1 MQITAEQNTILAS
14 FKCVRVR
21 EVKSKILDSISGAE
35 VNGRDLSHII
45 NVFRHPCHISDDIH
59 NNLASYLILSPDDIV
74 LAFFSLRC
82 GELFE
87 KVDHEKFRIAR
98 AALDGLK
105 LLSQRATD
113 LISTVEQENALA
125 AIREAKM
132 AGLSFDDLSHFID
145 KKSDYVADEGK
156 EPNKLV
162 SRVSK
167 VHSGV
172 ELKFYGTN
180 EAGKPYWSKTGLHR
194 KMGLTLY
201 WRFIIP
207 KLEELQKVA
216 GCQYMYL
223 FAADKEADGRLVN
236 YYRTALHINAN
247 HNLSANK
254 PHFDYT
260 SVFLYQEISEL
271 LKQRDYFFNTF
282 NIDNTHHD
290 II

>member
-1 MQITAEQNTILAS
+1 MQINAEQKAILAS

-21 EVKSKILDSISGAE
+21 DVNSTILDSISGAK
-35 VNGRDLSHII
+35 VNGRELSHII
-45 NVFRHPCHISDDIH
+45 NLFKHPCHINDELC
-59 NNLASYLILSPDDIV
+59 NNLASYLVLSPDNIV

-87 KVDHEKFRIAR
+87 KVDHEKIRIAR
-98 AALDGLK
+98 AALEGLK
-105 LLSQRATD
+105 LLSQKPSD
-113 LISTVEQENALA
+113 QISTEERENAMA
-125 AIREAKM
+125 AIGEAKI

-180 EAGKPYWSKTGLHR
+180 EAGKSYWEKTGLHR

-223 FAADKEADGRLVN
+223 FAADKEADGHLVT

-271 LKQRDYFFNTF
+271 LKQRDYFFSTF

-290 II
+290 IV

>member
-1 MQITAEQNTILAS
+1 MRIKVEQDAILSS
-14 FKCVRVR
+14 FRCVRVR
-21 EVKSKILDSISGAE
+21 DVDSHILDSISGAK
-35 VNGRDLSHII
+35 VNGQELSNII
-45 NVFRHPCHISDDIH
+45 NHFKHPYHINDELC
-59 NNLASYLILSPDDIV
+59 NNLASYLVLAPDDTV
-74 LAFFSLRC
+74 LIFFSIRC

-87 KVDHEKFRIAR
+87 KVDYEKIRIAH
-98 AALDGLK
+98 AALEGLK
-105 LLSQRATD
+105 LLSQHPSDQLSSEERK
-113 LISTVEQENALA
+113 NAMA
-125 AIREAKM
+125 AINGAKI
-132 AGLSFDDLSHFID
+132 AGLSFDDLSHFIG
-145 KKSDYVADEGK
+145 KKLDYVADEGM

-167 VHSGV
+167 VHSAV

-180 EAGKPYWSKTGLHR
+180 EAGKAYWEKTGLHR

-201 WRFIIP
+201 WKFIIP

-223 FAADKEADGRLVN
+223 FAADKEAEGHLVT
-236 YYRTALHINAN
+236 YYRTVLHINAN
-247 HNLSANK
+247 HNLSSNK

-282 NIDNTHHD
+282 NIDNTNHD
-290 II
+290 MV

>member
-1 MQITAEQNTILAS
+1 MHIRAEQDAILSS

-21 EVKSKILDSISGAE
+21 DVDSHILESISGAK
-35 VNGRDLSHII
+35 VNGRELSNII
-45 NVFRHPCHISDDIH
+45 NLFKHPCHINDELCS
-59 NNLASYLILSPDDIV
+59 NLASYLVLAPDDTV
-74 LAFFSLRC
+74 LIFFSIRC

-87 KVDHEKFRIAR
+87 KVDHEKIRIAR
-98 AALDGLK
+98 AALEGLK
-105 LLSQRATD
+105 SLSRQSSNPLTFE
-113 LISTVEQENALA
+113 EQKNALS
-125 AIREAKM
+125 AINEAKM
-132 AGLSFDDLSHFID
+132 AGLSFEDLSHLIG
-145 KKSDYVADEGK
+145 KKLDYVADEGK

-180 EAGKPYWSKTGLHR
+180 EAGKVYWKKTGLLR

-201 WRFIIP
+201 WKFIIP
-207 KLEELQKVA
+207 KLEELQKIA

-223 FAADKEADGRLVN
+223 FAADEEADGHLVN

-247 HNLSANK
+247 HDLSSNK

-271 LKQRDYFFNTF
+271 LKQRDYFFSTF
-282 NIDNTHHD
+282 NIDNANHD
-290 II
+290 IV